1 MKPFLI
7 VINKIDQRKKSTN
20 KLIEMYKIERLFIE
34 RQNLGLLNV
43 LVEKIKMWLD
53 DAMLIIINN
62 NYNFVFN

>member
-1 MKPFLI
+1 M
-7 VINKIDQRKKSTN
+7 
-20 KLIEMYKIERLFIE
+20 
-34 RQNLGLLNV
+34 QNLGLLNV